1 MCNTTIKDYLVAEA
15 TQDMFYKRST
25 PFPFRVLNVKYT
37 TLVQED
43 RTGDARETHVRYRM
57 LVNPDPDP
65 RAYLA
70 LEAAVVP
77 DDTAATALLKS
88 PQFDPRRTAIL
99 DADPPSG
106 IPRAT
111 VPPPPAPL
119 AAPGARSLS
128 GDGRVSTTEAGR
140 CDLVSW
146 NLNTLRLKTAAKA
159 PAILVLSEGW
169 YPGWRA
175 TVDGKD
181 APLYRAQVTL
191 RAVAVPAGEHEVVF
205 RFQPR
210 SLRVGGLITGASLLA
225 LAAGVVFIRKSAFGE
240 EPTAGGRRAA
250 S

>member
-1 MCNTTIKDYLVAEA
+1 MGASPCTNSAPISTGMPAAVSSAVSIRPPTRAEA
-15 TQDMFYKRST
+15 SST
-25 PFPFRVLNVKYT
+25 SACLPARVSS
-37 TLVQED
+37 
-43 RTGDARETHVRYRM
+43 
-57 LVNPDPDP
+57 
-65 RAYLA
+65 RAA
-70 LEAAVVP
+70 N
-77 DDTAATALLKS
+77 S
-88 PQFDPRRTAIL
+88 PA
-99 DADPPSG
+99 
-106 IPRAT
+106 
-111 VPPPPAPL
+111 PPAVL
-119 AAPGARSLS
+119 GARSLS
-128 GDGRVSTTEAGR
+128 ADGRVSTTEAGR

-146 NLNTLRLKTAAKA
+146 DLNTLRLKTAAKA

-191 RAVAVPAGEHEVVF
+191 RGVAVPAGEHEVVF